1 MIFAGICLMAVSCAS
16 NGKKAENDAAVKLIT
31 LDPGHFHAA
40 LVQKR
45 SYPQVDNNVYVYAP
59 QGDDLKEHLK
69 KVEAYN
75 NREDDPTSWNEV
87 VYAGDD
93 FLQKMIDEKKGN
105 VVVLAGNNKEKV
117 NYIEKSL
124 DAGFNVL
131 ADKPMA
137 IDPAGFRQLQK
148 CFDKAKEKGL
158 VFYDIMTERNEI
170 TTMLQKELSM
180 VPSVYG
186 AQLQGTPQEPAFYT
200 ESVHHLYKEVS
211 GVPLIRPDWFYDV
224 ECQGEGIVDVTTH
237 LVDLV
242 QWETFPGQSIDYD
255 RDIELLDA
263 NRWPTPVS
271 LKQFTMSTTK
281 TEFPDF
287 LKKYVK
293 DDVLDYYCNGDILY
307 KIKGV
312 TAKVSVTWEF
322 SYPEGG
328 GDTHYSIMKGSK
340 ADLII
345 RQGKEQSFR
354 PELYIE
360 AVKADADYG
369 KALEAAIAKL
379 AEKYPGIALA
389 NLSEGKWQ
397 VTIPDVYRVG
407 HEAHFGQ
414 VMDNYLEYL
423 QNGNMP
429 EWEVPG
435 MIAKYRL
442 TTSALEMARS
452 KK

>member
-1 MIFAGICLMAVSCAS
+1 MAVSCAS
-16 NGKKAENDAAVKLIT
+16 TGKKAENDATVKLIT

-69 KVEAYN
+69 KIEAYN
-75 NREDDPTSWNEV
+75 TREDDPTSWNEV
-87 VYAGDD
+87 VYTGDD

-117 NYIEKSL
+117 TYIEKAL

-137 IDPAGFRQLQK
+137 IDPAGYAALRR

-158 VFYDIMTERNEI
+158 ALYDIMTERNEI

-186 AQLQGTPQEPAFYT
+186 TQLKGTDKEPAIYT

-224 ECQGEGIVDVTTH
+224 KCQGEGIVDVTTH

-242 QWETFPGQSIDYD
+242 QWEAFPGQSIDYD

-281 TEFPDF
+281 TAFPDF
-287 LKKYVK
+287 LKEYVK
-293 DDVLDYYCNGDILY
+293 DDVLDYYCNGDI
-307 KIKGV
+307 
-312 TAKVSVTWEF
+312 
-322 SYPEGG
+322 
-328 GDTHYSIMKGSK
+328 
-340 ADLII
+340 
-345 RQGKEQSFR
+345 RQGVSDMGILISRRRRRHPLLDNERKQGR
-354 PELYIE
+354 PHHPPGTG
-360 AVKADADYG
+360 AVFP
-369 KALEAAIAKL
+369 
-379 AEKYPGIALA
+379 PGTLRRDCR
-389 NLSEGKWQ
+389 Q
-397 VTIPDVYRVG
+397 
-407 HEAHFGQ
+407 
-414 VMDNYLEYL
+414 
-423 QNGNMP
+423 
-429 EWEVPG
+429 
-435 MIAKYRL
+435 
-442 TTSALEMARS
+442 
-452 KK
+452 